1 MFSQEKIDTRN
12 PIMKKTNH
20 MKIAALTLMGVS
32 AFAFNGLAGDYAVTQ
47 PAPQV
52 DYGQSSDFGFYLSG
66 FGGVNLID
74 DFTVP
79 SSGLS
84 ADLDTGYAVGGAV
97 GTDLGLFRLEVEGT
111 WRDNGIDSVTF
122 GGTEFDSDGDLT
134 SWSAMGNLL
143 FDIPVTNQLTAYL
156 GGGLGAAGV
165 GADFGYGRTS
175 IDDDDVVFA
184 WQGIAGVSYAF
195 TPSTEAYV
203 EYRYFTAED
212 PELGSGSNAIEF
224 DSYESHSI
232 LAGVRIHF

>member
-1 MFSQEKIDTRN
+1 
-12 PIMKKTNH
+12 MKKTNH
-20 MKIAALTLMGVS
+20 IKMAALTLMGVS
-32 AFAFNGLAGDYAVTQ
+32 ALAITSQAGDYNVTQ

-52 DYGQSSDFGFYLSG
+52 DYGASSDFGFYLSG

-74 DFTVP
+74 EFTAP
-79 SSGLS
+79 SLGLS

-97 GTDLGLFRLEVEGT
+97 GADLGLFRLEVEGT
-111 WRDNGIDSVTF
+111 WRDNDIDTVSVR
-122 GGTEFDSDGDLT
+122 GTEFDSDGDLT

-165 GADFGYGRTS
+165 DAEFGYGRTS

-195 TPSTEAYV
+195 TPTTEAYV

-212 PELGSGSNAIEF
+212 PELGAGSNAVEF